1 MSFAKD
7 NHMAKSDRNEKSF
20 HMETVTILK
29 YNAIYH
35 RKYKTQLFKV
45 FSARR
50 LKCQPDHGLSAFLK
64 TYDFI
69 LVKTKEK
76 SHQERFVE

>member
-20 HMETVTILK
+20 HMETVNILK

-35 RKYKTQLFKV
+35 SQYKIQLFKV
-45 FSARR
+45 FNARE
-50 LKCQPDHGLSAFLK
+50 LKCQPDHGLLAFLI

-69 LVKTKEK
+69 LVKTKQK
-76 SHQERFVE
+76 SQQERFVE